1 MGRDGLQVGVL
12 RRGVLIEARQ
22 SPSGCRARRV
32 LIHKHGVRDVFRVPI
47 DERHIPVFGDGS
59 AVGSLGGS
67 VPHGKRVEDKDQG
80 LRGW

>member
-1 MGRDGLQVGVL
+1 MIQARGAPARRRD
-12 RRGVLIEARQ
+12 
-22 SPSGCRARRV
+22 RRV
-32 LIHKHGVRDVFRVPI
+32 LIHEHGVRDVLRVPI

-67 VPHGKRVEDKDQG
+67 VPHGEGVEDKDQG

>member
-1 MGRDGLQVGVL
+1 
-12 RRGVLIEARQ
+12 
-22 SPSGCRARRV
+22 
-32 LIHKHGVRDVFRVPI
+32 VPI